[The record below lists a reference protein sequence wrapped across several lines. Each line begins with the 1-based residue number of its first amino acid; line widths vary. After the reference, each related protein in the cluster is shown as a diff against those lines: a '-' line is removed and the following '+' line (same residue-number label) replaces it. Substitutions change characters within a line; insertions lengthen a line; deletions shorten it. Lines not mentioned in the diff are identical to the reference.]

1 MTFLAS
7 ERLWL
12 LLAVPALAA
21 VYVLVQRRRRQQ
33 AVRFSNLA
41 LLRSVLPKAS
51 AWRRH
56 GPAVAS
62 ALALTGLVVGFAR
75 PAANVQ
81 VPKEAATIMLVID
94 TSASMEAT
102 DVEPS
107 RLDAA
112 VTAASEFVEQ
122 LPAQLEVGLVS
133 FDRQARVQS
142 PPTTDHAAVLEAI
155 EDLRLGPGTAAGDAL
170 AVAVDALQAAADASG
185 ADPSAE
191 EDGGAAVVL
200 LSDGV
205 TTVGRPVVEAAQL
218 AADAGI
224 PVSTIAF
231 GTDEGAVEVGGRV
244 IAVPADPDTMAQ
256 VAEITSGTFFE
267 AFSSEEL
274 REVYEDIG
282 TRVGFETEQ
291 REVSG
296 RYLAGATVLLVAALG
311 LGLLWNGR
319 LV

>member
-7 ERLWL
+7 SRLWL
-12 LLAVPALAA
+12 LLLVPALAA
-21 VYVLVQRRRRQQ
+21 LYVAVQRRRKQQ

-41 LLRSVLPKAS
+41 LLKSLVPARS

-56 GPAVAS
+56 APAAGA
-62 ALALTGLVVGFAR
+62 ALALTGLLVGFAR

-107 RLDAA
+107 RLEAAVDAA
-112 VTAASEFVEQ
+112 SAFVEE
-122 LPAQLEVGLVS
+122 LPLQLEVGLVS
-133 FDRQARVQS
+133 FDRQARVES
-142 PPTTDHAAVLEAI
+142 PPTTDHDAVLEAI

-170 AVAVDALQAAADASG
+170 AAAVDALEAAAAASG
-185 ADPSAE
+185 ADPE
-191 EDGGAAVVL
+191 EAGKGGAAVVL

-205 TTVGRPVVEAAQL
+205 TTVGRPVAQAAQQ
-218 AADAGI
+218 AAEAGI

-231 GTDEGAVEVGGRV
+231 GTAEGAVQVGGRL

-267 AFSSEEL
+267 AVSGDEL
-274 REVYEDIG
+274 KRVYEDIG
-282 TRVGFETEQ
+282 TRIGFETEQ

-296 RYLAGATVLLVAALG
+296 RFLAAGAVLLVAALG

>member
-1 MTFLAS
+1 LTFLAA

-12 LLAVPALAA
+12 LLLVPALA
-21 VYVLVQRRRRQQ
+21 VLYVVVQRRRRQQ

-41 LLRSVLPKAS
+41 LLRSVVSPRS

-56 GPAVAS
+56 GPAVVIA
-62 ALALTGLVVGFAR
+62 AGLAGLVVGFAR
-75 PAANVQ
+75 PAADVQ
-81 VPKEAATIMLVID
+81 VPREAATIMLVID

-107 RLDAA
+107 RLAA
-112 VTAASEFVEQ
+112 AIEAASSFVDE
-122 LPAQLEVGLVS
+122 LPPQLEVGLVS
-133 FDRQARVQS
+133 FDRHARVET
-142 PPTTDHAAVLEAI
+142 PPTTDHAAVRAAI
-155 EDLRLGPGTAAGDAL
+155 ADLRLGPGTAAGDAL
-170 AVAVDALQAAADASG
+170 AAAVEALQAAAAASG
-185 ADPSAE
+185 ADPSAD
-191 EDGGAAVVL
+191 DGGAAVVL

-205 TTVGRPVVEAAQL
+205 TTVGRPVTEAARQ
-218 AADAGI
+218 AAEAGI

-231 GTDEGAVEVGGRV
+231 GTAAGAVVVAGRL

-267 AFSSEEL
+267 AFSGDEL
-274 REVYEDIG
+274 KQVYEDIG

-291 REVSG
+291 REISG
-296 RYLAGATVLLVAALG
+296 RFLGAAAVIVVVALG
-311 LGLLWNGR
+311 LGLVWNGR

>member
-1 MTFLAS
+1 MTFLAG

-12 LLAVPALAA
+12 LLVLPVLAA
-21 VYVLVQRRRRQQ
+21 VYALAQRRRRHQ

-41 LLRSVLPKAS
+41 LLQSLLPRRA

-56 GPAVAS
+56 GPAVVT
-62 ALALTGLVVGFAR
+62 ALALAGLVVGFAR
-75 PAANVQ
+75 PATDVQ

-102 DVEPS
+102 DVAPS
-107 RLDAA
+107 RLEAA
-112 VTAASEFVEQ
+112 VAAASEFVEQ
-122 LPAQLEVGLVS
+122 LPASLEVGLVS
-133 FDRQARVQS
+133 FDRQARVEA
-142 PPTTDHAAVLEAI
+142 PPTTDHVAVLEAI

-170 AVAVDALQAAADASG
+170 AVAVDALEAAAEASG
-185 ADPSAE
+185 ADPTA

-205 TTVGRPVVEAAQL
+205 TTVGRPVAEAAQL

-231 GTDEGAVEVGGRV
+231 GTSSGAVEVGGRV
-244 IAVPADPDTMAQ
+244 IAVPADPDTMAH

-267 AFSSEEL
+267 AFSSEQL

-282 TRVGFETEQ
+282 TRVGFEIER

-296 RYLAGATVLLVAALG
+296 RSLAGATVLLVAGLG

>member
-1 MTFLAS
+1 MTFLAG

-12 LLAVPALAA
+12 LLLIPALAA
-21 VYVLVQRRRRQQ
+21 LYAVVQLRRRQS
-33 AVRFSNLA
+33 AVRFSNLS
-41 LLRSVLPKAS
+41 LLRSVVPPRA

-56 GPAVAS
+56 GPAVAV
-62 ALALTGLVVGFAR
+62 ALALAALVVGFAK
-75 PAANVQ
+75 PAGDVR

-102 DVEPS
+102 DVAPS
-107 RLDAA
+107 RLAA
-112 VTAASEFVEQ
+112 AIEAAQEFVDG

-133 FDRQARVQS
+133 FDRHARVEA
-142 PPTTDHAAVLEAI
+142 PPTTDHEAVREAI

-170 AVAVDALQAAADASG
+170 ATALDALEAAAEASG
-185 ADPSAE
+185 AETEPGE
-191 EDGGAAVVL
+191 GGAAVVL

-205 TTVGRPVVEAAQL
+205 TTVGRPVTEAAEQ
-218 AADAGI
+218 AAEAGI

-231 GTDEGAVEVGGRV
+231 GTAGGSVVVAGRL

-256 VAEITSGTFFE
+256 VAEITSGKFFE
-267 AFSSEEL
+267 AFSGEEL
-274 REVYEDIG
+274 KQVYEDIG
-282 TRVGFETEQ
+282 TRVGFETER

-296 RYLAGATVLLVAALG
+296 RYLAAGTVLLVAALG